1 MKKRLAIFKAKKF
14 DKASKTKNLINSVT
28 EIYGACRHKPKFHRY
43 ALSQTPS
50 TDEGL
55 TSPERSV
62 RQTYLYSPLCSH
74 VDMEHTDTLCVPCV
88 PCVPLVEKNNGCL
101 VVDL

>member
-1 MKKRLAIFKAKKF
+1 MVLV
-14 DKASKTKNLINSVT
+14 DT
-28 EIYGACRHKPKFHRY
+28 
-43 ALSQTPS
+43 SQSFTGLPSS

-55 TSPERSV
+55 TSPERSA
-62 RQTYLYSPLCSH
+62 RQTFLVLPLCSP
-74 VDMEHTDTLCVPCV
+74 VDMEHTDTLCV